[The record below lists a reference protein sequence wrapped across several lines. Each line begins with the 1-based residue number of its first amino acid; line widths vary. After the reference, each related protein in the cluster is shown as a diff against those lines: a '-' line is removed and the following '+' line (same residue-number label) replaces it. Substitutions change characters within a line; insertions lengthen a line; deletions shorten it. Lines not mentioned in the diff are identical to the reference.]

1 MNYRKTPSTAN
12 FYSLL
17 QHKIIIIATMVGLVQ
32 RVESLSQVVF
42 QEKILKRVEVR
53 ILTLEEI

>member
-12 FYSLL
+12 FYSLPL
-17 QHKIIIIATMVGLVQ
+17 HKIIIIATMVGLVQ

-42 QEKILKRVEVR
+42 QEKILKRAEVR

>member
-1 MNYRKTPSTAN
+1 
-12 FYSLL
+12 
-17 QHKIIIIATMVGLVQ
+17 MVGLVQ

-42 QEKILKRVEVR
+42 QEKILKRAEVR

>member
-1 MNYRKTPSTAN
+1 MNYRKTPSTVN
-12 FYSLL
+12 FYSLP

>member
-1 MNYRKTPSTAN
+1 
-12 FYSLL
+12 
-17 QHKIIIIATMVGLVQ
+17 MVGLVQ